1 MQGKTKSF
9 FEDTIIVLVLLVVGS
24 IGFFIYDKYSN
35 ENHIEKMLDDTTL
48 TVEKFFTE
56 LKDLP
61 TEIKEFILKEK
72 EVIDQIRQEPLIDL
86 NATDTNQ
93 SIIEI
98 EENIDTNTT
107 LEIQKSKEVL
117 ENIQPIVEKKPEP
130 EPEIIKEKKVDLK
143 MLKTFLDDLEL
154 KLTNSIVQNIDSNE
168 TKSLRYRITVL
179 KDGNYEQ
186 LTFVGGDKVL
196 FEENQDNIIKVFP
209 VTIDEKI
216 KDEFPRYIRL
226 NIK

>member
-117 ENIQPIVEKKPEP
+117 ENIQPIVEKKAEP
-130 EPEIIKEKKVDLK
+130 KPEIIKEKKVDLK

>member
-130 EPEIIKEKKVDLK
+130 KPEIIKEKKVDLK

>member
-117 ENIQPIVEKKPEP
+117 ENIQPIVEKKIEP
-130 EPEIIKEKKVDLK
+130 KPEIIEEKKVDHK